1 MTPALYLLIG
11 LVAGIAI
18 AWIFGRMLMSG
29 STRILQAQ
37 KDELEKEAKNRQAE
51 NAELLRTASEL
62 NAVSRSLQ
70 TRIDEL
76 LKEAAEKNEKILE
89 HTRSNAEL
97 DAVNRSLKEKLEG
110 QSDEIARI
118 QKEAR
123 LEFEQIANKILEDKS
138 KRFTE
143 VNKEN
148 IGNILKPLGDNL
160 DKFRQKVEETYDKE
174 SKERFSLEK
183 VVKELAQMNQQ
194 ISQEANNLTK
204 ALKGNN
210 KLQGN
215 WGEMILENILE
226 QSGLQK
232 NREYFLQET
241 IRDDANQTVK
251 SEEGRRMIPDVV
263 VHYPD
268 QRKVIIDSK
277 VSLTAYVEYT
287 AADDKTVCDSLAAQH
302 VASVRRHVDEL
313 KQKNYQAHIES
324 LDFVMMFIPN
334 EPAYMLALQT
344 DPGLWNYAYQKG
356 VLIIS
361 PTNLITSLRLIH
373 DLWSREYQN
382 RNALEIAERGALLYD
397 KFAGFV
403 ENMARIGE
411 NIDRTRNT
419 YDEAMGQ
426 LRDGRGNL
434 IGQVDKL
441 RSLGVKAR
449 KKLPV
454 INNEEE
460 DLVSTEIQEDTTDS
474 NTL

>member
-1 MTPALYLLIG
+1 MYPILYLLAG
-11 LVAGIAI
+11 LVAGGVL
-18 AWIFGRMLMSG
+18 AWIFSRAMASG
-29 STRILQAQ
+29 PARVLLRQ
-37 KDELEKEAKNRQAE
+37 KTELENEFKAKQAE
-51 NAELLRTASEL
+51 NTVLVKTASEL
-62 NAVSRSLQ
+62 GAVNQSLK
-70 TRIDEL
+70 TRTEEL
-76 LKEAAEKNEKILE
+76 LKETGEKNERLLDA
-89 HTRSNAEL
+89 TRANAEL
-97 DAVNRSLKEKLEG
+97 SATNRALHEKLTT
-110 QSDEIARI
+110 QTDEIARI
-118 QKEAR
+118 RRESQH
-123 LEFEQIANKILEDKS
+123 EFELIANKILEDKS

-143 VNKEN
+143 ANKEN
-148 IGNILKPLGDNL
+148 IGSILKPLGENL

-183 VVKELAQMNQQ
+183 VVKELAQMNQR
-194 ISQEANNLTK
+194 ISEEANNLTN

-210 KLQGN
+210 KVQGN

-241 IRDDANQTVK
+241 IRDDTNLAVK
-251 SEEGRRMIPDVV
+251 SEDGRRMIPDVV

-287 AADDKTVCDSLAAQH
+287 STDNKADGDQLAAQH

-344 DPGLWNYAYQKG
+344 DPELWNYAYHKG
-356 VLIIS
+356 VLVIS

-382 RNALEIAERGALLYD
+382 RNALEIADRGALLYD
-397 KFAGFV
+397 KFVGFV

-411 NIDRTRNT
+411 NIDRTRSS
-419 YDEAMGQ
+419 YDDAMGQ
-426 LRDGRGNL
+426 LRESRGNL

-454 INNEEE
+454 INNEENK
-460 DLVSTEIQEDTTDS
+460 TERIE
-474 NTL
+474 NE

>member
-1 MTPALYLLIG
+1 MSPIVYLIAG
-11 LVAGIAI
+11 LVVGLVIS
-18 AWIFGRMLMSG
+18 WIFSRMLMSG
-29 STRILQAQ
+29 STRLLQQQ
-37 KDELEKEAKNRQAE
+37 KEDLEKEVKAKQLE
-51 NAELLRTASEL
+51 NTELVRTASEV
-62 NAVSRSLQ
+62 NAVSRNLEERVRELGKDSADKNDRLLEA
-70 TRIDEL
+70 TRQ
-76 LKEAAEKNEKILE
+76 
-89 HTRSNAEL
+89 NAEL
-97 DAVNRSLKEKLEG
+97 NAINNALKEKLEN
-110 QSDEIARI
+110 QSDEIIRI

-123 LEFEQIANKILEDKS
+123 MEFENIANKILEDNS

-143 VNKEN
+143 ANKLN

-183 VVKELAQMNQQ
+183 VVKELAQMNQR
-194 ISQEANNLTK
+194 ISEEANNLTN
-204 ALKGNN
+204 ALKGNS
-210 KLQGN
+210 KVQGN

-226 QSGLQK
+226 QSGLHK

-241 IRDDANQTVK
+241 IKDDTNISIK
-251 SEEGRRMIPDVV
+251 SEDGRRMIPDVV

-268 QRKVIIDSK
+268 NRKVVIDSK

-287 AADDKTVCDSLAAQH
+287 STDDKGACDQLAQQH

-313 KQKNYQAHIES
+313 KQKNYQAYIES

-344 DPGLWNYAYQKG
+344 DPGLWNYAYNKG

-382 RNALEIAERGALLYD
+382 RNALEIADRGALLYD
-397 KFAGFV
+397 KFVGFV
-403 ENMARIGE
+403 ENMAKIGE
-411 NIDRTRNT
+411 NIERTRGS
-419 YDEAMGQ
+419 YEDAMGQ
-426 LRDGRGNL
+426 LKDKRGNL

-441 RSLGVKAR
+441 RGLGVKAR

-454 INNEEE
+454 VNNPEE
-460 DLVSTEIQEDTTDS
+460 DILITDNQENNDI
-474 NTL
+474 

>member
-1 MTPALYLLIG
+1 MSPILYILIG
-11 LVAGIAI
+11 LAAGVIV

-29 STRILQAQ
+29 SMRILQQQ
-37 KDELEKEAKNRQAE
+37 KETAENELKAKQAE
-51 NAELLRTASEL
+51 NTELIKTASELGAVSQSLKARTEELLKESGEKNERLLEATRTNAELLATNRAL
-62 NAVSRSLQ
+62 
-70 TRIDEL
+70 
-76 LKEAAEKNEKILE
+76 NEKLNTQTEEII
-89 HTRSNAEL
+89 RF
-97 DAVNRSLKEKLEG
+97 RKES
-110 QSDEIARI
+110 Q
-118 QKEAR
+118 
-123 LEFEQIANKILEDKS
+123 LEFENIANKILEDKS

-143 VNKEN
+143 ANKEN
-148 IGNILKPLGDNL
+148 IGSILKPLGENL

-183 VVKELAQMNQQ
+183 VVKELALMNQQ
-194 ISQEANNLTK
+194 ISQEANNLTN
-204 ALKGNN
+204 ALKGQS
-210 KLQGN
+210 KIQGN

-241 IRDDANQTVK
+241 IKDDTNISVK
-251 SEEGRRMIPDVV
+251 SEDGRRMIPDVV

-287 AADDKTVCDSLAAQH
+287 STDDKPTCDSLAAQH

-344 DPGLWNYAYQKG
+344 DPGLWNYAYNKG

-382 RNALEIAERGALLYD
+382 RNALEIAERGSLLYD
-397 KFAGFV
+397 KFVGFV
-403 ENMARIGE
+403 ENMAKIGE

-426 LRDGRGNL
+426 LKEGRGNL

-449 KKLPV
+449 KKLSV
-454 INNEEE
+454 INSGQEELEDQNSIENE
-460 DLVSTEIQEDTTDS
+460 
-474 NTL
+474 

>member
-1 MTPALYLLIG
+1 MPPILYLFVG
-11 LVAGIAI
+11 LAAGIVI
-18 AWIFGRMLMSG
+18 AWIFSRMMMSG
-29 STRILQAQ
+29 STRILQQQADDL
-37 KDELEKEAKNRQAE
+37 KKESADKAEKLLESARA
-51 NAELLRTASEL
+51 NAELTATNRALR
-62 NAVSRSLQ
+62 
-70 TRIDEL
+70 
-76 LKEAAEKNEKILE
+76 
-89 HTRSNAEL
+89 
-97 DAVNRSLKEKLEG
+97 EKLDT
-110 QSDEIARI
+110 QTDEIARVR
-118 QKEAR
+118 KESQ
-123 LEFEQIANKILEDKS
+123 LEFEQIAHKIFEDKS

-143 VNKEN
+143 VNREN
-148 IGNILKPLGDNL
+148 IGNLLKPLGENL
-160 DKFRQKVEETYDKE
+160 DRFRQKVEETYDKE

-183 VVKELAQMNQQ
+183 VVKELAQLNQQ
-194 ISQEANNLTK
+194 VSQEASNLTN

-210 KLQGN
+210 KVQGN

-226 QSGLQK
+226 QSGLHK
-232 NREYFLQET
+232 NREYFVQET
-241 IRDDANQTVK
+241 LRDEANLAAK

-268 QRKVIIDSK
+268 QRKVVIDSK

-287 AADDKTVCDSLAAQH
+287 ATDDKSACDTLAARH

-344 DPGLWNYAYQKG
+344 DPGLWNYGYQRG

-411 NIDRTRNT
+411 SIDRTRNT

-441 RSLGVKAR
+441 RRLGVKAR
-449 KKLPV
+449 KKLTV
-454 INNEEE
+454 IDSDDE
-460 DLVSTEIQEDTTDS
+460 DILPIDNQEDTNDID
-474 NTL
+474 TL

>member
-1 MTPALYLLIG
+1 MSPILYLLIG
-11 LVAGIAI
+11 LVAGVVI
-18 AWIFGRMLMSG
+18 AWIFGRVLMAG
-29 STRILQAQ
+29 STRILQQQ
-37 KDELEKEAKNRQAE
+37 KDELDRELKAKQSE
-51 NAELLRTASEL
+51 NTELLKTASEL
-62 NAVSRSLQ
+62 GAVGQNLK
-70 TRIDEL
+70 TRIEEL
-76 LKEAAEKNEKILE
+76 LKDSGEKNERLLE
-89 HTRSNAEL
+89 AVRTQAEL
-97 DAVNRSLKEKLEG
+97 SATNQALNEKLHT
-110 QSDEIARI
+110 QTDEIVRI
-118 QKEAR
+118 RKEAQ

-143 VNKEN
+143 ANKEN
-148 IGNILKPLGDNL
+148 IGSILKPLGENL

-183 VVKELAQMNQQ
+183 VVKELAQMNQK
-194 ISQEANNLTK
+194 ISEEANNLTN
-204 ALKGNN
+204 ALKG
-210 KLQGN
+210 KSKVQGN

-241 IRDDANQTVK
+241 IRDDTNLSVK
-251 SEEGRRMIPDVV
+251 SEDGRRMIPDVV

-287 AADDKTVCDSLAAQH
+287 STDDKAACDRLASQH

-382 RNALEIAERGALLYD
+382 RNALEIADRGSLLYE
-397 KFAGFV
+397 KFVGFV
-403 ENMARIGE
+403 DNMARIGE
-411 NIDRTRNT
+411 NIDRTRNS
-419 YDEAMGQ
+419 YDDAMGQ

-454 INNEEE
+454 VNNENDESKLIE
-460 DLVSTEIQEDTTDS
+460 NE
-474 NTL
+474 

>member
-1 MTPALYLLIG
+1 MSPFLYLLTG
-11 LVAGIAI
+11 LVAGIII
-18 AWIFGRMLMSG
+18 AWIFSRLLMSG
-29 STRILQAQ
+29 SARIGQQQ
-37 KDELEKEAKNRQAE
+37 KASLEEELKTRQAE
-51 NAELLRTASEL
+51 NT
-62 NAVSRSLQ
+62 
-70 TRIDEL
+70 EL
-76 LKEAAEKNEKILE
+76 LKTAAELGAINQNLKARTEELRNEASEKNEKLLE
-89 HTRSNAEL
+89 ATRIHAEL
-97 DAVNRSLKEKLEG
+97 SATNRALNEKLNT
-110 QSDEIARI
+110 QADEISRI
-118 QKEAR
+118 RKEAQ
-123 LEFEQIANKILEDKS
+123 LEFEHIANKILEDKS

-143 VNKEN
+143 TNREN
-148 IGNILKPLGDNL
+148 IGSILKPLGENL

-194 ISQEANNLTK
+194 ISQEANNLTN

-210 KLQGN
+210 KVQGN
-215 WGEMILENILE
+215 WGEMILENILQ

-241 IRDDANQTVK
+241 IRDDANLSVK
-251 SEEGRRMIPDVV
+251 SEDGRRMIPDVV

-268 QRKVIIDSK
+268 RRKVIIDSK

-287 AADDKTVCDSLAAQH
+287 STDDKTVCDGLAAQH

-313 KQKNYQAHIES
+313 KQKNYQAHVES

-344 DPGLWNYAYQKG
+344 DPGLWNYAYRKG

-382 RNALEIAERGALLYD
+382 RNALEIAERGSLLYD
-397 KFAGFV
+397 KFVGFV
-403 ENMARIGE
+403 ESMARIGE

-426 LRDGRGNL
+426 LKEGRGNL

-441 RSLGVKAR
+441 RHLGVKA
-449 KKLPV
+449 KKRLSV
-454 INNEEE
+454 INTEEQE
-460 DLVSTEIQEDTTDS
+460 AIQSDDQTDNTEA